1 MNQKKKPKQVGM
13 MVYSM
18 ANFNF
23 TWGLEMPCLVQHEEP
38 HMESGLVQI
47 FWAFNSLHTNEVAS
61 SRLQASMVFTNQSS
75 YSFIRSELPG
85 TKKRNKE
92 GDNIWRQ

>member
-23 TWGLEMPCLVQHEEP
+23 TWGLEMPRLVQREEP

-47 FWAFNSLHTNEVAS
+47 CWAGLSTLSTQMKWPLLVC
-61 SRLQASMVFTNQSS
+61 RQAW
-75 YSFIRSELPG
+75 YLPIRVL
-85 TKKRNKE
+85 TVL
-92 GDNIWRQ
+92 